1 MQINCIKEA
10 VCFHDSAIWNQKPC
24 LSEKKKNNTDFYELN
39 SYYKCIYMNEF
50 VARFIYIKELNL
62 IEHFNLLLI
71 KKNYIKLPNYNE
83 IFDYNIE
90 YCDPYRWYFHPTRY
104 ICTFTMVM

>member
-1 MQINCIKEA
+1 
-10 VCFHDSAIWNQKPC
+10 
-24 LSEKKKNNTDFYELN
+24 
-39 SYYKCIYMNEF
+39 MNEF

-90 YCDPYRWYFHPTRY
+90 YCDPYR
-104 ICTFTMVM
+104 